1 MTETQ
6 EQISNEHQERIE
18 TAIRDV
24 PSWLR
29 PFLSLR
35 IQLVSAYCIA
45 LTMVLVFTGAIFH
58 WDYTNP
64 YIDGITALAIFIGT
78 LLAFFFTTLL
88 LRPLWRVT
96 DAAQA
101 IALGDL
107 EQRGRLP
114 LRLPPQDEVDR
125 LSGSLNEMVTRLE
138 HAEQMQKAAEQR
150 FQRFFTDASHQLR
163 TPLTSLRGF
172 TDVLLRGAKDD
183 PEVAQRVLKRMKSEA
198 ERMTLLINNLLTLAR
213 LHDNQPLKTQYM
225 DLIELAQESIEH
237 AKKQASEKSKI
248 SLIQTSP
255 GPLGIQADKERIKQ
269 LLFILLDNAIKYGTS
284 VTADENTIIL
294 ELEKQERQ
302 AIIRVID
309 KGEGMMPEEMVHIF
323 ESFYRGQR
331 PSNNGKV
338 VVGTGLG
345 LTIASAIVHAH
356 HGIITADSQLHKGT
370 EFTVTL
376 PCIL

>member
-1 MTETQ
+1 MTEKQ
-6 EQISNEHQERIE
+6 KQPSDEHEEKVE
-18 TAIRDV
+18 TAIRNV
-24 PSWLR
+24 PGWLR

-35 IQLVSAYCIA
+35 IQLVSAYCI
-45 LTMVLVFTGAIFH
+45 VLILVIMFTEAMLH
-58 WDYTNP
+58 WDDTSLYTGS
-64 YIDGITALAIFIGT
+64 IIILAIVMGS

-213 LHDNQPLKTQYM
+213 LNDSQPLRTQYM
-225 DLIELAQESIEH
+225 DLAELALESVEH
-237 AKKQASEKSKI
+237 ARKRANDNSTVSLVQI
-248 SLIQTSP
+248 SL
-255 GPLGIQADKERIKQ
+255 GPLGIQADRERIKQ
-269 LLFILLDNAIKYGTS
+269 LLFILLDNAIKYGCPAAS
-284 VTADENTIIL
+284 AAIVTLQLD
-294 ELEKQERQ
+294 KQEQQ
-302 AIIRVID
+302 AIIRIID
-309 KGEGMMPEEMVHIF
+309 NGEGMTPEEMVHIF
-323 ESFYRGQR
+323 DSFYRGQR
-331 PSNNGKV
+331 PSNNGNF

-356 HGIITADSQLHKGT
+356 HGIITAQSELHKGT

-376 PCIL
+376 PCIR